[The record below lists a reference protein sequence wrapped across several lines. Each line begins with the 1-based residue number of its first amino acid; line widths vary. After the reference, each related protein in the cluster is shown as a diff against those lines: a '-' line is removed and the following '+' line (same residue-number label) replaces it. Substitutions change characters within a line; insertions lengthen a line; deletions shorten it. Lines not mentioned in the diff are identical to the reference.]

1 MKTLVLIFLVGC
13 GGATGA
19 TRTAYSIEIAHC
31 AANEHEIVVR
41 QGTTR
46 VQDEHDLAV
55 ERERCNAALH
65 AIETH
70 Q

>member
-1 MKTLVLIFLVGC
+1 MKYLVLIFLVGC
-13 GGATGA
+13 GGASA
-19 TRTAYSIEIAHC
+19 QVRTAYSIEIAHC
-31 AANEHEIVVR
+31 AANEHEIVAR

-46 VQDEHDLAV
+46 AQDEHDLAV
-55 ERERCNAALH
+55 ERARCDAALH